1 MLYDRKI
8 LRNALKKKQGNNHI
22 REIWRRMQIKKYGVN
37 RWCFLYNESQNKGKE
52 NRITPKTAFEI

>member
-22 REIWRRMQIKKYGVN
+22 REIWRRIQIKKYGALIWN
-37 RWCFLYNESQNKGKE
+37 YLYKASQRKSK
-52 NRITPKTAFEI
+52 A